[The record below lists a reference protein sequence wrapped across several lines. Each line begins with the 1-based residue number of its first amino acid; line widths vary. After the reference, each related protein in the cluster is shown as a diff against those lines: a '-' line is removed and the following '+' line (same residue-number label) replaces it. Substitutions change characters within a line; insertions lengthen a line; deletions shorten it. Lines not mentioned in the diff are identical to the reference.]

1 MHDDTPAL
9 AGIDWAA
16 RTHAVCVVGAD
27 GSVLDEFEI
36 GHERAGIDTLR
47 RRLAA
52 HGVHRAA
59 IERPDGPVVEMLV
72 EEGFDVV
79 VVPSRAVKALRS
91 RYSLTGNKSDRSDA
105 FMLADVLR
113 TDGHRLRVLGPDS
126 EATRALR
133 CAVRTRKELV
143 GHRVAL
149 VQQLEAHLER
159 AFPGGSRVFA
169 DTHSPIALRFLARF
183 PSQVKADWLS
193 ERRLAAWLGANG
205 YCGRKDPAV
214 LFARLKDA
222 PDGLRGPEAELL
234 GVVTLALVAAIEGVA
249 AQIAELESRITEAL
263 AAHPL
268 ARVFQ
273 SLPRSGTVRAASLLV
288 EIGDCKARFPTPES
302 LACLAGVAPSTRASG
317 QHHAV
322 VHRFASDKWLKN
334 ALCDFAQDS
343 VKANPWALDTY
354 RRARARGMRHPQAVR
369 VLARAWCYVIWRCW
383 QDETPYDTAAHRG
396 AQRLLEA
403 A

>member
-1 MHDDTPAL
+1 MHDDTPAF
-9 AGIDWAA
+9 AGIDWATRA
-16 RTHAVCVVGAD
+16 HAVCVVAGD

-36 GHERAGIDTLR
+36 DHEAAGIAELR
-47 RRLAA
+47 RRLRRR
-52 HGVHRAA
+52 GVVRAA

-72 EEGFDVV
+72 EHGFDVV
-79 VVPSRAVKALRS
+79 VVPSRVVKGLRS
-91 RYSLTGNKSDRSDA
+91 RYSLAGNKSDRSDA
-105 FMLADVLR
+105 FMLADVAR
-113 TDGHRLRVLGPDS
+113 TDGHRLRALEPDS

-143 GHRVAL
+143 RHRVAL

-159 AFPGGSRVFA
+159 AFPGGTRVFA

-183 PSQVKADWLS
+183 SSQVKADWLS
-193 ERRLAAWLGANG
+193 ERRLAAWLAANS
-205 YCGRKDPAV
+205 YSGRKDPAV
-214 LFARLKDA
+214 LFARLRDA

-249 AQIAELESRITEAL
+249 AQIAGLESRITEAL

-268 ARVFQ
+268 AQVFQ
-273 SLPRSGTVRAASLLV
+273 SLPRSGTVRAAALLA

-322 VHRFASDKWLKN
+322 VHRYAADKWLKN

-343 VKANPWALDTY
+343 VKANPWAADVY
-354 RRARARGMRHPQAVR
+354 RRARARKMRHPQAVR

-383 QDETPYDTAAHRG
+383 QDETPYDPAVHG
-396 AQRLLEA
+396 GVQRLLEA

>member
-1 MHDDTPAL
+1 MHDDTPAY
-9 AGIDWAA
+9 AGIDWATRA
-16 RTHAVCVVGAD
+16 HAVCVIAAD
-27 GSVLDEFEI
+27 GSVLEEFEI
-36 GHERAGIDTLR
+36 GHERAGIETLR
-47 RRLAA
+47 RRLVVL
-52 HGVHRAA
+52 GVARAA

-72 EEGFDVV
+72 EGGFDVV
-79 VVPSRAVKALRS
+79 VVPPRVVKSLRS
-91 RYSLTGNKSDRSDA
+91 RYSLAGNKSDRSDA

-113 TDGHRLRVLGPDS
+113 TDGHRLRALEPDS

-159 AFPGGSRVFA
+159 AFPGGS
-169 DTHSPIALRFLARF
+169 
-183 PSQVKADWLS
+183 
-193 ERRLAAWLGANG
+193 
-205 YCGRKDPAV
+205 CGKDPAV
-214 LFARLKDA
+214 LFGRLRDA

-234 GVVTLALVAAIEGVA
+234 GVVTLALVSVIEGVA
-249 AQIAELESRITEAL
+249 AQIAEIESRIAEAL
-263 AAHPL
+263 AAHRL
-268 ARVFQ
+268 APVFQ

-288 EIGDCKARFPTPES
+288 EIGDCKARLPTAES

-343 VKANPWALDTY
+343 VRANAWANDLY
-354 RRARARGMRHPQAVR
+354 RRARARGLRHPHAVR

-383 QDETPYDTAAHRG
+383 QDETPYDPSVHRG